1 MAQIKGTAHVAL
13 TVTDVKAS
21 AEWYKTLLGSDPVL
35 DEDAG
40 EFYHIVFAL
49 PDGTLLG
56 LHQMEATDKN
66 DRFSEFRVGL
76 DHLAFPC
83 EDRAELEEWEG
94 RLNKMG
100 IVNSGI
106 IEHTYG
112 VDISFRDP
120 DNIALEF
127 FAPPA

>member
-21 AEWYKTLLGSDPVL
+21 AEWYKTLLGTDPVL

-83 EDRAELEEWEG
+83 ENRAELEEWEK
-94 RLNKMG
+94 RLNEMG
-100 IVNSGI
+100 IAHSGI
-106 IEHTYG
+106 LEHSYG

-127 FAPPA
+127 FAPPG